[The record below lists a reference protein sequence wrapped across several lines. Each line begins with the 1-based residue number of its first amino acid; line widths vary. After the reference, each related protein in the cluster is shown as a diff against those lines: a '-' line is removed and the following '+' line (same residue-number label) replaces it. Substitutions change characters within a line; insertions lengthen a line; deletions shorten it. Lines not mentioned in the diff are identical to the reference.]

1 MTRSEMSVI
10 GLADVDA
17 AMVDLVGG
25 KAVGLAV
32 LRRAGERVPDGFC
45 ITTNAY
51 RAGRIPEDELL
62 AAYARLGAGAVAVR
76 SSATTE
82 DSPGASFAGQQET
95 VLGVTGAG
103 DLVEAVRRCW
113 DSLHAARAVAY
124 RTARGLAEPLMGV
137 VVQRMVDP
145 LVAGVLFTADPVTG
159 RRTEM
164 VVDAAPGLGTAVVD
178 GTTIADHYRL
188 DPAGRPDRD
197 GGCLAP
203 SQLADLHAAGR
214 RVQDRF
220 GCPQDVEWAIDRDH
234 TMWLLQSRPIT
245 TLFPVP
251 PSGGRPEPRVY
262 LELGGQF
269 QGVLQPFTPMGVA
282 VLKAV
287 LARMPGGAGGLVD
300 VAGRIYAD
308 VTDVVRR
315 KGADRWLPRFAE
327 SDLGPR
333 VRAVLE
339 QVLADPRFA
348 PVPGKRS
355 GTGRGPVAA
364 IRVAARAGFG
374 ILRALARPA
383 AARGRAFEAV
393 AALARR
399 TATPRPGGPLDRLD
413 RIERRAAP
421 NPDQADDPARL
432 DDMVW
437 PLLAGILSAAAA
449 APLLKGVATE
459 AEVRTVLGGMPHN
472 VTIEMNLAL
481 WHLAVRARDHR
492 DLLLETPAPELAAR
506 YHAGMLPEL
515 GLSRFLDEYGHR
527 AAAEIDVGI
536 PRWAEDP
543 APVFA
548 AIANYLRLTDPEQ
561 APDRRFQQAAA
572 GGEAM
577 LAELVRR
584 ARRRRPVR
592 ALMGGFFLRRARAL
606 GGLRELGKFAGLY
619 TLRDI
624 RRDLLL
630 AGADLTA
637 RGLLASPDDI
647 MFLDLREARTAVLD
661 GADHRD
667 LVTAR
672 RAAYDRE
679 LRRTHIPVALLSDGT
694 DVEALA
700 PPPAAAGTLIAMAA
714 APGRV
719 TGPAR
724 VIHDPAGAR
733 IEPGEILVAPT
744 TDPGWTPLFLTAR
757 GLVTE
762 IGAPLAHGPTVAREY
777 GIPAVIGVRDATR
790 KIQTG
795 QVITVDGA
803 AGTVTMEDNHPG

>member
-1 MTRSEMSVI
+1 MTRSRINVI
-10 GLADVDA
+10 GLADVEA

-45 ITTNAY
+45 VTTNAY
-51 RAGRIPEDELL
+51 REGRIPEEDLL
-62 AAYARLGAGAVAVR
+62 AAYVRLGGGAVAVR

-82 DSPGASFAGQQET
+82 DSPEASFAGQQET
-95 VLGVTGAG
+95 VLGVTGAA
-103 DLVEAVRRCW
+103 DLVRAVRRCW

-159 RRTEM
+159 RRTDM
-164 VVDAAPGLGTAVVD
+164 VVDAAPGIGTAVVD
-178 GTTIADHYRL
+178 GTVVPDHYL
-188 DPAGRPDRD
+188 LAPTDRPFRD
-197 GGCLAP
+197 GGCLTP
-203 SQLADLHAAGR
+203 SQLAGLHAAGR
-214 RVQDRF
+214 RVQDLF
-220 GCPQDVEWAIDRDH
+220 GCPQDIEWAIDRDH
-234 TMWLLQSRPIT
+234 TLWLLQSRPIT

-251 PSGGRPEPRVY
+251 PSDGRPEPRVY

-269 QGVLQPFTPMGVA
+269 QGVVQPFTPMGIA

-287 LARMPGGAGGLVD
+287 LTRMPGGAGGLVD

-348 PVPGKRS
+348 PIPGKR
-355 GTGRGPVAA
+355 GRTGGGRGSA
-364 IRVAARAGFG
+364 IRISTRASAG

-399 TATPRPGGPLDRLD
+399 TATPRPGTPLDRLD
-413 RIERRAAP
+413 RIERRAA
-421 NPDQADDPARL
+421 DGPARL

-437 PLLAGILSAAAA
+437 PLLAGILSAAVAT
-449 APLLKGVATE
+449 PLLEGVATE
-459 AEVRTVLGGMPHN
+459 AEVRTVFGGMPHN
-472 VTIEMNLAL
+472 VTIEMDLAL

-492 DLLLETPAPELAAR
+492 DLLLEMPAPQLAVR
-506 YHAGMLPEL
+506 YHAGTLPEI
-515 GLSRFLDEYGHR
+515 GLSRFLEEYGHR
-527 AAAEIDVGI
+527 AVAEIDVGI
-536 PRWAEDP
+536 PRWTEDP
-543 APVFA
+543 TAVFA
-548 AIANYLRLTDPEQ
+548 AVANYLRLTDPEQ
-561 APDRRFQQAAA
+561 APDRRFRQAAA

-577 LAELVRR
+577 LTELIRR

-592 ALMGGFFLRRARAL
+592 ALLAGFFLRRARAL

-619 TLRDI
+619 VLRDI

-630 AGADLTA
+630 AGADLAA
-637 RGLLASPDDI
+637 RGMLTSPDDI
-647 MFLDLREARTAVLD
+647 MFLDLREARAAVLD
-661 GADHRD
+661 GADQRD
-667 LVTAR
+667 LVAVR
-672 RAAYDRE
+672 RAAHDRE
-679 LRRTHIPVALLSDGT
+679 LRRTHVPVALLSDGT

-700 PPPAAAGTLIAMAA
+700 PPPVAAEGTFIAMAA

-724 VIHDPAGAR
+724 VIRDPTGAH

-790 KIQTG
+790 KIRTG
-795 QVITVDGA
+795 QLITVDGA
-803 AGTVTMEDNHPG
+803 AGTVKIEDDRQS